1 MTATTSVPSITFG
14 ASGILLPQESDILNG
29 ALADMNAAFG
39 GDLNPA
45 LETPQGQIASS
56 LTAIIGE
63 KNDQIAYITNQVDP
77 ANAQGRF
84 QDAIGRIYFIE
95 RNPAEPTVVQVSC
108 MGLALTV
115 IAVGAKV
122 KGDDGN
128 IYACTQAGTIPVGG
142 TITLPF
148 ANLTAG
154 PLAVPGAVSIYQ
166 TITGWDSA
174 TLVSGVVGSDV
185 ESQSDFEIRRRAS
198 VALNAH
204 GSLASIK
211 AAVLQVSGV
220 LDCYAT
226 ENFTGSAAT
235 KGATSKSLAAHSLYV
250 AAVGGSDADVAAAIW
265 SKKDVG
271 CDMVGNTTVTV
282 TDSEGY
288 SPPYPTYAVTFQRPS
303 TVPIKIAVVLAANA
317 AIPANYSDL
326 IKAALLSA
334 FVGGDGLPR
343 ARIGSTIFA
352 SRFYSPVAALGS
364 FALIK
369 SILVGTSSATL
380 NSVDVGI
387 DQVPTL
393 AAADIAVSNT

>member
-211 AAVLQVSGV
+211 AAVLQVS
-220 LDCYAT
+220 
-226 ENFTGSAAT
+226 
-235 KGATSKSLAAHSLYV
+235 LYV